1 MTGSL
6 QIIATLVAAQI
17 VIAMAPGPNT
27 LLVVH
32 ASAHDRRLGR
42 AVAAGIWPMSILW
55 AIGGLLGLGTV
66 LTALPGIAE
75 AMRIACGLYLV
86 WLGVKAVRRSFV
98 EPLGVPA
105 TGADTAMSVGEAF
118 RAGALS
124 TLTNPKAIAYYM
136 SIFTATGAFAL
147 SPVEQALVVVVMPTV
162 SSLWYALLATVVAS
176 RPVAGVRDRGR
187 SWFDRLAGLTMIG
200 FGAKLLASRS

>member
-1 MTGSL
+1 VTGSL

-32 ASAHDRRLGR
+32 ASAHERRLGL
-42 AVAAGIWPMSILW
+42 AVAAGIWPVGILW
-55 AIGGLLGLGTV
+55 AVGGLLGLGTV
-66 LTALPGIAE
+66 LTALPEIAE

-86 WLGVKAVRRSFV
+86 WLGMRAVRRSFV
-98 EPLGVPA
+98 EPLGIPA
-105 TGADTAMSVGEAF
+105 SAGADVMTAGEAF

-124 TLTNPKAIAYYM
+124 TLTNPKAIAYYL

-147 SPVEQALVVVVMPTV
+147 SPPEQALVVILMPTV

-176 RPVAGVRDRGR
+176 RPVAGVLDRGR
-187 SWFDRLAGLTMIG
+187 GWFDRLAGLTMIG
-200 FGAKLLASRS
+200 FGAKLLASRN